1 MEGALGPYRDS
12 FGGGNMRPV
21 VWARDLFALVS
32 DPAKY
37 PGEPIDVSGGARCL
51 IYGPYINIAAGAW
64 NARVVLGFSRAA
76 CGYPFL
82 VDACVEQRQIAST
95 RFQVETGGHS
105 FEINFL
111 LGRKTGSGL
120 EIRIM
125 TLSDAATGRLAFG
138 HVVLRPLSVS
148 KSVASGEDDDFESVL
163 AL

>member
-1 MEGALGPYRDS
+1 
-12 FGGGNMRPV
+12 MRPL
-21 VWARDLFALVS
+21 VWVRDLFALVS

-51 IYGPYINIAAGAW
+51 IYGPYIDIPAGAW
-64 NARVVLGFSRAA
+64 SARVVLGFSREA

-82 VDACVEQRQIAST
+82 VDACIEQRQIAST
-95 RFQVETGGHS
+95 RFQVETGGVHS

-111 LGRKTGSGL
+111 LRRETGGGL
-120 EIRIM
+120 EIRVM

-148 KSVASGEDDDFESVL
+148 KPVASGGDDDFESVL